1 MRKLMTVFITIV
13 AVLAAL
19 IIIMVFIG
27 RSLPEKHT
35 ASQTRSFASSPDDVW
50 KVVTNVS
57 EWKSWRKGV
66 KEAAMRGPDTFLEK
80 GSNGDVEYR
89 ISNSVAGVSHTTTI
103 ITKDLPYGGAW
114 HYVFEKEG
122 SGCKLTIT
130 ENGEV
135 YNPFFRFMSK
145 YIFGHDGTLKTYM
158 NDLQAAL
165 RQPRA
170 AGSVSGGASEQ
181 REGEAKIK

>member
-1 MRKLMTVFITIV
+1 MTVVISIV
-13 AVLAAL
+13 VVLAAF
-19 IIIMVFIG
+19 IIIMIFIG

-35 ASQTRSFASSPDDVW
+35 ASITRSFAASPDEVW

-66 KEAAMRGPDTFLEK
+66 KEVSMMGADTFKENS
-80 GSNGDVEYR
+80 SNGEVEYR
-89 ISNSVAGVSHTTTI
+89 ISNSIPGVSHTSTI

-114 HYVFEKEG
+114 NYVFEKEG

-145 YIFGHDGTLKTYM
+145 YIFGHDGTLKGYM
-158 NDLQAAL
+158 NDLQA
-165 RQPRA
+165 R
-170 AGSVSGGASEQ
+170 
-181 REGEAKIK
+181 IK

>member
-1 MRKLMTVFITIV
+1 MKKYMTVFITIV
-13 AVLAAL
+13 VVLAAI

-35 ASQTRSFASSPDDVW
+35 ATQTRSFNSSPEEVW
-50 KVVTNVS
+50 RVVTNIG

-66 KEAAMRGPDTFLEK
+66 KEVTMTGADTFLEK
-80 GSNGDVEYR
+80 SSNDDVEYR
-89 ISNSVAGVSHTTTI
+89 ISNSVPGVSHTTTI
-103 ITKDLPYGGAW
+103 ITKDLPYGGSW
-114 HYVFEKEG
+114 NYVFEKEG

-145 YIFGHDGTLKTYM
+145 YIFGHDGTLKSYM
-158 NDLQAAL
+158 NDLQA
-165 RQPRA
+165 R
-170 AGSVSGGASEQ
+170 
-181 REGEAKIK
+181 IK